1 MEDGK
6 SLSAEQIAGY
16 WENGYIVIPGVL
28 SAEEIETYKARA
40 RAVAHGEY
48 PPEAKSRIMRDVRI
62 AKGVVPAPEDPEDG
76 LWKLMNPDR
85 FDQTF
90 RDFTYT
96 PKLLDPVEDLLG
108 PDLIAF
114 LMMMI
119 YKPPMVADAVHPFHQ
134 DAFYFPFGPHEK
146 VLGCWIPLDDAD
158 ESNGTL
164 VVVPGSHKNGV
175 AAHEYPDGLVNMGSF
190 HIPGADEAEGAKVL
204 EVKAGDAV
212 LFNSR
217 TWHKSLGNRSERRR
231 RVITMHAASAECA
244 PTRDADIGEFGMRLV
259 RGELHEG
266 GIQPPAE
273 ASLAFRTHSAS
284 SFEND
289 VSLPQR

>member
-1 MEDGK
+1 MKDGK
-6 SLSAEQIAGY
+6 ILNAAEIKGY

-28 SAEEIETYKARA
+28 SDDEMEAYKARA
-40 RAVAHGEY
+40 RAVAHGEH

-85 FDQTF
+85 FDPAF

-119 YKPPMVADAVHPFHQ
+119 YKPPGVAQAVHPFHQ
-134 DAFYFPFGPHEK
+134 DAFYFPFGPHDQ
-146 VLGCWIPLDDAD
+146 VLACWIPLDDAD

-164 VVVPGSHKNGV
+164 VVVPGSHRDGV

-190 HIPGADEAEGAKVL
+190 HIPGADTAQGAQVL
-204 EVKAGDAV
+204 DVKAGDAV
-212 LFNSR
+212 LFHSR
-217 TWHKSLGNRSERRR
+217 TWHKSLGNRSDRRR
-231 RVITMHAASAECA
+231 RVITMHAASAACA
-244 PTRDADIGEFGMRLV
+244 LTKDAEVGEFGMRLV
-259 RGELHEG
+259 RGKLHDG
-266 GIQPPAE
+266 GLVPPTE
-273 ASLAFRTHSAS
+273 TSLAFKTHGAAS
-284 SFEND
+284 FDTEIA
-289 VSLPQR
+289 LPQR